1 MRGLAGGRAGRAKR
15 SIVTRRRMPPGTAP
29 GTLSVDPAAT
39 PSRIEVIAAS
49 ADRVRGPDPV
59 APGALP
65 MADPAV
71 GVLWVNVEGLGDHDA
86 LSAVAGA
93 FNLHPLA
100 IEDAINL
107 HQRPKFED
115 YESHHFV
122 VLRMPQPPGAETVAF
137 VTEQL
142 AICFGPGFV
151 VTLQERPGDVFAPVR
166 HRLLNEAGQMR
177 SRGADYLSY
186 ALIDA
191 VVDAYFP
198 VLEALGERVEA
209 LEAAVIRVP
218 EAAHVAEIHA
228 LKHELMMLR
237 RAVWP
242 MRDMLAAMLRDDSAL
257 ITDHT
262 RLYLRDCHDH
272 AIQLIELIESYRE
285 IASGLI
291 DIHLSSIANRTNEV
305 MRLLTLIATIFIPLT
320 FVAGV
325 YGMNFNPEAGWW
337 NMPELNWRFGYPAV
351 LAGMLALALG
361 LVWWFRRKGWIGRG

>member
-1 MRGLAGGRAGRAKR
+1 
-15 SIVTRRRMPPGTAP
+15 MPPGTAP
-29 GTLSVDPAAT
+29 GTLSVDPQAP
-39 PSRIEVIAAS
+39 PSRIEVIKVS
-49 ADRVRGPDPV
+49 AEAVSGPDPV
-59 APGALP
+59 APAALP
-65 MADPAV
+65 AADPAA
-71 GVLWVNVEGLGDHDA
+71 GLLWVNVEGLGDHEA
-86 LSAVAGA
+86 LAAVAGA

-100 IEDAINL
+100 IEDTVNL

-115 YESHHFV
+115 YDSHHFI
-122 VLRMPQPPGAETVAF
+122 VLRMPAGPVAEATALS
-137 VTEQL
+137 TEQL

-151 VTLQERPGDVFAPVR
+151 VTFQERPGDVFAPVR
-166 HRLLNEAGQMR
+166 HRLRNEAGTMR
-177 SRGADYLSY
+177 RRGADYLSY

-198 VLEALGERVEA
+198 VLEALGERAEA
-209 LEAAVIRVP
+209 LEDAVIGAP
-218 EAAHVAEIHA
+218 ETAHVAEIHA
-228 LKHELMMLR
+228 LRHELMMLR

-242 MRDMLAAMLRDDSAL
+242 MRDLLAAMLRDDSTL

-272 AIQLIELIESYRE
+272 AIQLIDLIESYRE

-291 DIHLSSIANRTNEV
+291 DIHLSSVANRTNEV

-320 FVAGV
+320 FIVGV

-337 NMPELNWRFGYPAV
+337 NMPELNWRYGYPAV
-351 LAGMLALALG
+351 MLGMLGVALA